1 MAKTVNRNQTLE
13 EFRNTYNNLA
23 SDIGSLTGL
32 AGTISNSNTLVDAIN
47 EVENK
52 TFFFQTFEYVST
64 ASQTTFT
71 STDRNGNSLSM
82 RPGRFQVFLNKS
94 SSAEHLV
101 EGDDYNIAS
110 PDGQGNF
117 NAIQLNVAASSG
129 DVLTVYT
136 FTGSALGTGAAA
148 GGGGTGQFTETA
160 ANTIYNIN
168 SNGVILNGD
177 STSRTTTLESGYTLQ
192 LAGKTFAEDDI
203 VSTVSGKK
211 VQFPIISDGTAQF
224 TGGVGT
230 GFSSMTSTSFV
241 GNLSGNVTGDVTG
254 DVKHGGSVVLDASTG
269 ALTGQVSDITNHQ
282 ITDLSDVDTTAPSNG
297 QILVYNSSS
306 SKYVPTDQQ
315 TSDTVTEG
323 SSNLYFTDARVST
336 RVDTILNHSNHSNL
350 TVSKVGDELRFSA
363 SAQYGDSDVQSYLS
377 GGAGLTMS
385 GAGSFSVNT
394 SNGVKIDGDDVEL
407 DYEVVSSAPSGV
419 GSTSVGHLWF
429 VI

>member
-1 MAKTVNRNQTLE
+1 MSRTVNRNQTLE

-177 STSRTTTLESGYTLQ
+177 SSSRTTTLESGYTLQ

-230 GFSSMTSTSFV
+230 GFSSITSTSFV
-241 GNLSGNVTGDVTG
+241 GNISGNVTGDVTG

-269 ALTGQVSDITNHQ
+269 ALTGTVSSITNHQ

-407 DYEVVSSAPSGV
+407 DYEIVSSAPTGV

-429 VI
+429 VT

>member
-1 MAKTVNRNQTLE
+1 MSRTVNRNQTLE

-136 FTGSALGTGAAA
+136 LTGSALGTGAAD

-241 GNLSGNVTGDVTG
+241 GILSGNVTGDVTG

>member
-1 MAKTVNRNQTLE
+1 MSRTVNRNQTLE

-71 STDRNGNSLSM
+71 STDRNGNTLVM

-254 DVKHGGSVVLDASTG
+254 DVKHGSSVVLDASTG

-323 SSNLYFTDARVST
+323 SSNLYFTNARVST

>member
-1 MAKTVNRNQTLE
+1 MSRTVNRNQTLE

-177 STSRTTTLESGYTLQ
+177 SSSRTTTLESGYTLQ

-230 GFSSMTSTSFV
+230 GFSSITSTSFV
-241 GNLSGNVTGDVTG
+241 GNISGNVTGDVTG

-269 ALTGQVSDITNHQ
+269 ALTGTVSSITNHQ

>member
-177 STSRTTTLESGYTLQ
+177 SSSRTTVLESGYTLQ

-230 GFSSMTSTSFV
+230 GFSSITSTSFV
-241 GNLSGNVTGDVTG
+241 GNISGNVTGDVTG

-269 ALTGQVSDITNHQ
+269 ALTGTVSSITNHQ